1 MILYPTLV
9 QGDTGVDPLLLA
21 AEPATNGPPL
31 IDIDE
36 ATGGGPAPI
45 EPPVEPEPPAAD
57 FRERWSAMPAAWIMA
72 RRP

>member
-21 AEPATNGPPL
+21 AEPATTGPPL

-45 EPPVEPEPPAAD
+45 EPPAEPEVT
-57 FRERWSAMPAAWIMA
+57 FRDRWSAMPAAWIMA